1 MNMHMHSTNFIKA
14 MPLFAQFV
22 RKSTRPQAAD
32 ILAHRLDR
40 QTDRKADRQKGRQTD
55 KQTEVT
61 NHAKLKVSNSSY
73 MH

>member
-40 QTDRKADRQKGRQTD
+40 QTD